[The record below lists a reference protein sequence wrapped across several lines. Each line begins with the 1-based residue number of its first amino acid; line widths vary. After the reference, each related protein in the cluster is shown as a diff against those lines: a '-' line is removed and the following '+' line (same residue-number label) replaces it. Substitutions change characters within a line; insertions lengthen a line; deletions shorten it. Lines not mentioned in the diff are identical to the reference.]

1 MPLESHCA
9 AAPHTELL
17 ILSVRRLLAQEEE
30 KPAETAAADA
40 VADIAVDT
48 GDSAAEAASAEAT
61 DPIEADA
68 PEVDA
73 AADLATDA
81 SVGSDSDRDEL

>member
-1 MPLESHCA
+1 M
-9 AAPHTELL
+9 
-17 ILSVRRLLAQEEE
+17 LAQEEE

-40 VADIAVDT
+40 VADIAVET
-48 GDSAAEAASAEAT
+48 GDSAAEAAEAASAEAT
-61 DPIEADA
+61 EPIEADA